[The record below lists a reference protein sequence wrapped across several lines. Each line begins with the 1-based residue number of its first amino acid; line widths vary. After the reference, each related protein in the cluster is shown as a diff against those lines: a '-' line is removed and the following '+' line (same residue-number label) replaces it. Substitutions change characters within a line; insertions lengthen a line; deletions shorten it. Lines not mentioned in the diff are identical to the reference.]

1 MSKLTQKYEI
11 SVWDVQAQQE
21 TKLAII
27 GANDMLT
34 PARAQSPQLKRNIN
48 GTKTLTFSLFTKYV
62 DEIDGERKI
71 NPFCNIIHNETRIK
85 LKWKEKWYEFIVKNI
100 SEDSENHK
108 NTYVAE
114 DAFIS
119 ELSRKGFNIELS
131 TDVSGNS
138 GTIIEL
144 EDKILENSDW
154 KVDKENSIVGP
165 QLKEDIL
172 VKLIV
177 TKEIEAKQK
186 CEFDENGIF
195 KITDKDFKIPVNS
208 IIYGFYSSIYKKD
221 SFFQFFYNED
231 GYEFGDDGF
240 IINCPIYCISDY
252 EYAGELPESTSK
264 NEITTYK
271 GKKLIRTQESHYDSV
286 IKNYV
291 KHYYSS
297 NNKEIYGYTETE
309 YVTDEFVNNLATN
322 GKDFVTDVG
331 WYSLLEEN
339 KDEANSEIEFYTYPS
354 INTVLEKLRKNKSVD
369 SKSYIR
375 ITPNTNQSGAY
386 LFYNTGFED
395 NKTFIETLSDG
406 QKFVI
411 RLKYGY
417 KLNNSKNDEPID
429 MQINKNR
436 LVSGLNVS
444 LCEYKIDENGYPIPT
459 SVIFKTRLDG
469 NAENA
474 FKKDGDYW
482 TAICECNKS
491 YSKLKLIEA
500 NIGLFFSYDFN
511 GSGKITKSNLK
522 KYSFC
527 IEEFEFFEFKERVI
541 ESKDTDR
548 EYYLPKETVS
558 GEAKIKYNYFLADQ
572 EYEEFDDIEFLY
584 RGYKEKNYKQKYIP
598 DYQQIRVIEEKESNI
613 FNLTQTLCESFE
625 TWADFVVEHDDLGYI
640 KKDSNGDFIKKIVF
654 KPYVGKENW
663 SGFHYKTNL
672 KSIQR
677 VTESK
682 QITTKSIV
690 KPNYNE
696 FAPSGF
702 CTIAYS
708 DENPSGESF
717 IYDFRY
723 YENQNIL
730 NSKTV
735 LEDLQGK
742 KGLYPQLKE
751 LNKRIQD
758 EITKRTEISAQLL
771 YLEKDKELYSA
782 KVAELQTS
790 IATNK
795 KDFKLLTGTSY
806 EKFPKSSNKEEYLE
820 LPEVSGNFL
829 VILKEINEL
838 QKAQKKYNEVK
849 KQYNT
854 EKKNYKTSVNKIKD
868 LTKQK
873 EKLILDFETKYAP
886 FIQEGTWISNEYIDH
901 NLYYIDAKVVAATSA
916 LPQVAYT
923 INVLDLSSM
932 EEFKN
937 YNVEIGDKTYITDPE
952 FFGYIEDQGFY
963 TPRRQEVI
971 ISEMVEEL
979 EEPEKN
985 KFTVQNFKTQFEDIF
1000 HRITAATQ
1008 QLKLNEGAYQRAS
1021 KAFSNQGLNSEKVQD
1036 SFNSSN
1042 FTLTNNTNQW
1052 DTQGFVSENSQ
1063 SKQSIKIHDG
1073 AIMISGAVSANNSG
1087 NAMNRSSKE
1096 VENYSLEITEETST
1110 ASYNAS
1116 PASTAPEAW
1125 TKIITSKGINANYIY
1140 AGQIDA
1146 GKINIVTELKTNEDQ
1161 DLEYAVAFDKDGLS
1175 MYGYDTGKK
1184 IRLRLGKVLEDDAL
1198 TELYGLQLYNEN
1210 GEQTFRT
1217 DSEGNITITGTI
1229 VAGSGM
1235 IGGWGIEEDRLAHYT
1250 NDDLIDA
1257 FISTEPGEEYSVN
1270 DYSNNDWRILL
1281 GIEGNTGNF
1290 GVTSTGNLF
1299 ANGVDIKDGNI
1310 SIGDIFKVTSNG
1322 GKDQAM
1328 TYGLNIKLNPENQN
1342 QEIVIESDDRVIG
1355 IRERRQDGKG
1365 WTWKTILGDLTN
1377 ATLGGTPLKD
1387 LGMTGYGLCTE
1398 NGLFSGTI
1406 FATSGKIGGWEITE
1420 NSFKRSLSENGFSF
1434 ELGVD
1439 KENVGTEDSD
1449 LKELDLNQFFTILSG
1464 TYVFTGP
1471 ISTSS
1476 KEITFDVYTNNE
1488 FFADENADSFLLSIY
1503 DIKGKNLKDYKI
1515 TKILMKSLDNTIE
1528 YSNDPKYEDAWD
1540 EIKNNFEL
1548 FKADNENLTLRL
1560 NMTGARIIEL
1570 LGANT
1575 FFIEIEISADE
1586 PVYPTYEY
1594 DLSRGNGIPKDFAE
1608 NIKDTNLIKWIS
1620 DGGFTRYIFY
1630 ELYKVKEENEG
1641 SKPYYFLPDKF
1652 EIAYNNNPMNATVL
1666 LLQMISAFTI
1676 SVLGSMGS
1684 YIVGKD
1690 SFVRFKQ
1697 EDIIVYSIDKLGK
1710 TKAYIE
1716 PEFRETVAQKMAAA
1730 NSFIGLFVNIETD
1743 LEKRQKNMM
1752 LDIFSIVNQ
1761 NNNFIWKGFLDNQTT
1776 VDNNSNDIYESIF
1789 SLKNQSYSKNYGGL
1803 NFLVKDNSKI
1813 PDDIYYS
1820 FYFDGESNSGKKR
1833 YCDLGTS
1840 THPWNDL
1847 YLKYYGKI
1855 LSSNSKGD
1863 KVQLLYVSSN
1873 NHIVIGYD
1881 PTNTDNH
1888 LYGYNI
1894 NLYGQT
1900 VNVRNNLNVLGN
1912 LTFNG
1917 TSLLNK
1923 IYPVGSI
1930 YVNSSNANPGDTIGG
1945 TWTLIKKEYTPKTY
1959 AEERGDSFDG
1969 VVRCGAYVTSTR
1981 MNNFIYFNFK
1991 IAIRTN
1997 ITKLK
2002 RKLFNLDFLKH
2013 GLLDSGERFPS
2024 GSMRHFTEIITRDGE
2039 PEEVNFKFY
2048 NGSSS
2053 DDGDYSFYVNS
2064 DSVIKKGDYFN
2075 ISTIIYLEPK
2085 HMPDNQCDKFY
2096 WKRTA

>member
-100 SEDSENHK
+100 SEDSENYK

-131 TDVSGNS
+131 TDVGGNS

-165 QLKEDIL
+165 QLKEDTL

-186 CEFDENGIF
+186 CEFDENGVF

-331 WYSLLEEN
+331 WYSLLEES

-916 LPQVAYT
+916 LPQVTYT

-1406 FATSGKIGGWEITE
+1406 YASSGRVGGWELEE
-1420 NSFKRSLSENGFSF
+1420 NHFRKEIIKSENNKFIF
-1434 ELGVD
+1434 ELGFD
-1439 KENVGTEDSD
+1439 KEIDNAPPIFTN
-1449 LKELDLNQFFTILSG
+1449 LNEFFTGIDPEYY
-1464 TYVFTGP
+1464 TFKGP
-1471 ISTSS
+1471 ISIGE
-1476 KEITFDVYTNNE
+1476 KEILFKTYTNNNFYIGTDDVNLFVTE
-1488 FFADENADSFLLSIY
+1488 YLLTEEQQNLSNFKVTIISIKSIDGTVDYLKEGYFDGFSEDLSKIFYATKVDEKLKLEIDFPYFTLLY
-1503 DIKGKNLKDYKI
+1503 PLLNVETVWLELK
-1515 TKILMKSLDNTIE
+1515 
-1528 YSNDPKYEDAWD
+1528 
-1540 EIKNNFEL
+1540 
-1548 FKADNENLTLRL
+1548 
-1560 NMTGARIIEL
+1560 
-1570 LGANT
+1570 
-1575 FFIEIEISADE
+1575 ISASE
-1586 PVYPTYEY
+1586 KIYPTYEHFVSLGTKVPDSY
-1594 DLSRGNGIPKDFAE
+1594 EADEDIKGWIENSFVRYIYYKLYNKKD
-1608 NIKDTNLIKWIS
+1608 
-1620 DGGFTRYIFY
+1620 GFTT
-1630 ELYKVKEENEG
+1630 LAQQ
-1641 SKPYYFLPDKF
+1641 S
-1652 EIAYNNNPMNATVL
+1652 L
-1666 LLQMISAFTI
+1666 LLQIIVMTTRKFFGGIGD
-1676 SVLGSMGS
+1676 L
-1684 YIVGKD
+1684 IVGTD
-1690 SFVRFKQ
+1690 SFVRISKNK
-1697 EDIIVYSIDKLGK
+1697 DDVIYAIDRLGN
-1710 TKAYIE
+1710 TKAFIE
-1716 PEFRETVAQKMAAA
+1716 PSFEQEIGKKFASI
-1730 NSFIGLFVNIETD
+1730 NSFIGLFIDNNDET
-1743 LEKRQKNMM
+1743 NMTAN
-1752 LDIFSIVNQ
+1752 IFSMANQ
-1761 NNNFIWKGFLDNQTT
+1761 NNNSIWKVFLDEKMESE
-1776 VDNNSNDIYESIF
+1776 NSNKLYESTF
-1789 SLKNQSYSKNYGGL
+1789 SLGCQNYLKDYGIL
-1803 NFLVKDNSKI
+1803 NFLTRKEISDNNNLG
-1813 PDDIYYS
+1813 YYS
-1820 FYFDGESNSGKKR
+1820 FYFKGQDENNEKKFF
-1833 YCDLGTS
+1833 CDLGTS
-1840 THPWNDL
+1840 EYPWGGL
-1847 YLKYYGKI
+1847 YLSENAIVQNIHPIGSIIITSTNDNPSSKLGGEWKLIDKEFTPGHRAITSSVYNSRIKSITARRTASGHTIRLRIDFETNATAVDGTGQDKGLKI
-1855 LSSNSKGD
+1855 GNIDYNELGLTGFS
-1863 KVQLLYVSSN
+1863 
-1873 NHIVIGYD
+1873 
-1881 PTNTDNH
+1881 
-1888 LYGYNI
+1888 YNI
-1894 NLYGQT
+1894 FGIRASDTQT
-1900 VNVRNNLNVLGN
+1900 KETTI
-1912 LTFNG
+1912 TFYNKSESNG
-1917 TSLLNK
+1917 
-1923 IYPVGSI
+1923 I
-1930 YVNSSNANPGDTIGG
+1930 YVTG
-1945 TWTLIKKEYTPKTY
+1945 KTSASTYYY
-1959 AEERGDSFDG
+1959 AEVI
-1969 VVRCGAYVTSTR
+1969 VVAEPDY
-1981 MNNFIYFNFK
+1981 M
-1991 IAIRTN
+1991 
-1997 ITKLK
+1997 
-2002 RKLFNLDFLKH
+2002 LD
-2013 GLLDSGERFPS
+2013 DAC
-2024 GSMRHFTEIITRDGE
+2024 
-2039 PEEVNFKFY
+2039 N
-2048 NGSSS
+2048 
-2053 DDGDYSFYVNS
+2053 
-2064 DSVIKKGDYFN
+2064 
-2075 ISTIIYLEPK
+2075 
-2085 HMPDNQCDKFY
+2085 KFY
-2096 WKRTA
+2096 WQRIEPEAE

>member
-100 SEDSENHK
+100 SEDSENYK
-108 NTYVAE
+108 NTYTAE

-131 TDVSGNS
+131 TDVGGNS

-165 QLKEDIL
+165 QLKEDTL
-172 VKLIV
+172 VKLVV

-186 CEFDENGIF
+186 CEFDENGVF

-208 IIYGFYSSIYKKD
+208 IIYSFYSSIYKKD

-240 IINCPIYCISDY
+240 IINCPIYCVSDY
-252 EYAGELPESTSK
+252 EYAGELPENTSK

-297 NNKEIYGYTETE
+297 SNKEIYGYTETE

-322 GKDFVTDVG
+322 GKEFVTDVG
-331 WYSLLEEN
+331 WYSLTEES
-339 KDEANSEIEFYTYPS
+339 KDEANSEIELYVYPG

-417 KLNNSKNDEPID
+417 KLNNSKDDEPID

-444 LCEYKIDENGYPIPT
+444 LCEYKIGEDGYPIPT

-527 IEEFEFFEFKERVI
+527 IEEFDFFEFKERVI

-548 EYYLPKETVS
+548 EYYLPEETVS
-558 GEAKIKYNYFLADQ
+558 GEAKTKYNYFLADQ
-572 EYEEFDDIEFLY
+572 EYEEFEDIEFLY
-584 RGYKEKNYKQKYIP
+584 RGYKEKNYKQKYVP
-598 DYQQIRVIEEKESNI
+598 NYQQIRVIEEKESNI

-654 KPYVGKENW
+654 KPYIGKENW

-730 NSKTV
+730 NTKTV
-735 LEDLQGK
+735 LEDLQGT
-742 KGLYPQLKE
+742 KGLYPQLKK
-751 LNKRIQD
+751 LNKQIQD
-758 EITKRTEISAQLL
+758 EITKRTEITAQLL
-771 YLEKDKELYSA
+771 YLEKDKEVYSA
-782 KVAELQTS
+782 KVSELQTS

-820 LPEVSGNFL
+820 LSEVSGDFL
-829 VILKEINEL
+829 VILKETNEL
-838 QKAQKKYNEVK
+838 QKAQKKYSEIK

-916 LPQVAYT
+916 LPQVTYT

-937 YNVEIGDKTYITDPE
+937 YNIEIGDKTYITDPE
-952 FFGYIEDQGFY
+952 FFGYIESQGFY

-1021 KAFSNQGLNSEKVQD
+1021 NAFSNQGLNSEKVQD

-1063 SKQSIKIHDG
+1063 TKQSIKIHDG
-1073 AIMISGAVSANNSG
+1073 AIMISRAVSASNSG
-1087 NAMNRSSKE
+1087 SATNRSSEE
-1096 VENYSLEITEETST
+1096 VENYSLEVTEETST
-1110 ASYNAS
+1110 ASYNTS

-1146 GKINIVTELKTNEDQ
+1146 GKINIVTELKTTEDQ

-1184 IRLRLGKVLEDDAL
+1184 VRLRLGKVLEDDTL
-1198 TELYGLQLYNEN
+1198 TELYGLQLYNEE

-1217 DSEGNITITGTI
+1217 DSEGNISITGEI

-1235 IGGWGIEEDRLAHYT
+1235 IGGWGIEEDRLVHYT
-1250 NDDLIDA
+1250 GNDNAIDA
-1257 FISTEPGEEYSVN
+1257 MISTEEGEYYSVN
-1270 DYSNNDWRILL
+1270 DYSSNNWRILL

-1322 GKDQAM
+1322 GKDQVM

-1377 ATLGGTPLKD
+1377 ATLGGKPLSD
-1387 LGMTGYGLCTE
+1387 YGLSGYGLCTE

-1406 FATSGKIGGWEITE
+1406 YAGSGKIGNFEITDNSIINKINGDSFFPSGEEKQASGIYLGGDGRFFCGSMDKYIKFDDKLSIKVDNLYFEEEASYLTFGKVE
-1420 NSFKRSLSENGFSF
+1420 NEDFYTVLRVQDGQFYIDARNDFVVYSYDFNLTSLGQDRDQDGVIDGKGYIHIKDYPAQMEGIYEVEKLHQIGENKYYLNTRIGITTQPDGVSYFKTNHKGIKIALEKTSIGINPDVTGNLDIYENYASSTYTGYGTAILKITGKDGKESKLALETNPAYISLLEASGELHVSSGSTKSLYLESDNNVYISGSSSMKSIYCNSDVVLESTNLYLRNNYGIYCKPANQLANILVFLLDSNNKLQIGNDKYTTQINGPVSFSKPAEARAS
-1434 ELGVD
+1434 LGVWTYDLTSD
-1439 KENVGTEDSD
+1439 KTYPGLAAPDGTTTGYVRVPETGIIPFKSGGNGTVGTSGWPFNHGYFNQVHVSGSIILNNDKQINGISVPTEAHPKAEERQV
-1449 LKELDLNQFFTILSG
+1449 LKFNANNNTVLG
-1464 TYVFTGP
+1464 YGGYVAQEG
-1471 ISTSS
+1471 
-1476 KEITFDVYTNNE
+1476 VTN
-1488 FFADENADSFLLSIY
+1488 IY
-1503 DIKGKNLKDYKI
+1503 
-1515 TKILMKSLDNTIE
+1515 
-1528 YSNDPKYEDAWD
+1528 
-1540 EIKNNFEL
+1540 
-1548 FKADNENLTLRL
+1548 
-1560 NMTGARIIEL
+1560 
-1570 LGANT
+1570 
-1575 FFIEIEISADE
+1575 
-1586 PVYPTYEY
+1586 
-1594 DLSRGNGIPKDFAE
+1594 GNGINLYSKSTITFNNTNVLDFISDSGWKAPTINSNFKTHGDNPLKYRKVGKVV
-1608 NIKDTNLIKWIS
+1608 NISGAVKPSKTLTMDKDTWYTVFTIDTGWDPVNGTVYLVGQGSNDKIFTYRF
-1620 DGGFTRYIFY
+1620 DGKTFQLGRYRSGASY
-1630 ELYKVKEENEG
+1630 
-1641 SKPYYFLPDKF
+1641 S
-1652 EIAYNNNPMNATVL
+1652 NASTD
-1666 LLQMISAFTI
+1666 SAF
-1676 SVLGSMGS
+1676 
-1684 YIVGKD
+1684 
-1690 SFVRFKQ
+1690 
-1697 EDIIVYSIDKLGK
+1697 
-1710 TKAYIE
+1710 
-1716 PEFRETVAQKMAAA
+1716 
-1730 NSFIGLFVNIETD
+1730 
-1743 LEKRQKNMM
+1743 
-1752 LDIFSIVNQ
+1752 
-1761 NNNFIWKGFLDNQTT
+1761 
-1776 VDNNSNDIYESIF
+1776 
-1789 SLKNQSYSKNYGGL
+1789 
-1803 NFLVKDNSKI
+1803 
-1813 PDDIYYS
+1813 
-1820 FYFDGESNSGKKR
+1820 
-1833 YCDLGTS
+1833 
-1840 THPWNDL
+1840 
-1847 YLKYYGKI
+1847 
-1855 LSSNSKGD
+1855 
-1863 KVQLLYVSSN
+1863 
-1873 NHIVIGYD
+1873 
-1881 PTNTDNH
+1881 
-1888 LYGYNI
+1888 
-1894 NLYGQT
+1894 
-1900 VNVRNNLNVLGN
+1900 
-1912 LTFNG
+1912 
-1917 TSLLNK
+1917 
-1923 IYPVGSI
+1923 
-1930 YVNSSNANPGDTIGG
+1930 
-1945 TWTLIKKEYTPKTY
+1945 
-1959 AEERGDSFDG
+1959 
-1969 VVRCGAYVTSTR
+1969 
-1981 MNNFIYFNFK
+1981 YFNM
-1991 IAIRTN
+1991 TY
-1997 ITKLK
+1997 IT
-2002 RKLFNLDFLKH
+2002 
-2013 GLLDSGERFPS
+2013 
-2024 GSMRHFTEIITRDGE
+2024 
-2039 PEEVNFKFY
+2039 
-2048 NGSSS
+2048 
-2053 DDGDYSFYVNS
+2053 
-2064 DSVIKKGDYFN
+2064 
-2075 ISTIIYLEPK
+2075 
-2085 HMPDNQCDKFY
+2085 
-2096 WKRTA
+2096 A

>member
-100 SEDSENHK
+100 SEDSENYK
-108 NTYVAE
+108 NTYTAE

-131 TDVSGNS
+131 TDVGGNS

-165 QLKEDIL
+165 QLKEDTL

-186 CEFDENGIF
+186 CEFDENGVF
-195 KITDKDFKIPVNS
+195 KIIDKDFKIPVNS
-208 IIYGFYSSIYKKD
+208 IIYSFYSSIYKKD

-252 EYAGELPESTSK
+252 EYAGELPENTSE

-322 GKDFVTDVG
+322 GKEFVTDVG
-331 WYSLLEEN
+331 WYSLTEES
-339 KDEANSEIEFYTYPS
+339 KDEANSEIELYVYPG

-417 KLNNSKNDEPID
+417 KLNNSKDDEPID

-444 LCEYKIDENGYPIPT
+444 LCEYKIGEDGYPIPT

-474 FKKDGDYW
+474 FKKDGNYW

-511 GSGKITKSNLK
+511 GSGKITASNLK

-548 EYYLPKETVS
+548 EYYLPEETVS

-598 DYQQIRVIEEKESNI
+598 NYQQIRVIEEKESNI

-654 KPYVGKENW
+654 KPYIGKENW

-730 NSKTV
+730 NTKTV
-735 LEDLQGK
+735 LEDLQGT

-751 LNKRIQD
+751 LNKQIQD
-758 EITKRTEISAQLL
+758 EITKRTEITAQLL
-771 YLEKDKELYSA
+771 YLEKDKEVYSA
-782 KVAELQTS
+782 KVSELQTS

-806 EKFPKSSNKEEYLE
+806 EKFPKSANKEEYLE
-820 LPEVSGNFL
+820 LSEVSGDFL
-829 VILKEINEL
+829 VILKETNEL
-838 QKAQKKYNEVK
+838 QKAQKKYSEIK

-916 LPQVAYT
+916 LPQVTYT

-937 YNVEIGDKTYITDPE
+937 YNIEIGDKTYITDPE
-952 FFGYIEDQGFY
+952 FFGYIESQGFY

-1021 KAFSNQGLNSEKVQD
+1021 NAFSNQGLNSEKVQD

-1073 AIMISGAVSANNSG
+1073 AIMISGAVSASNNG
-1087 NAMNRSSKE
+1087 NTTNRSSEE
-1096 VENYSLEITEETST
+1096 VENYSLEVAEEIST
-1110 ASYNAS
+1110 ASYNTS
-1116 PASTAPEAW
+1116 PASTAPETW

-1146 GKINIVTELKTNEDQ
+1146 GKINIVTELKTTEDQ

-1184 IRLRLGKVLEDDAL
+1184 IRLRLGKVLEDDTL
-1198 TELYGLQLYNEN
+1198 TELYGLQLYNEE

-1217 DSEGNITITGTI
+1217 DSEGNITITGEI
-1229 VAGSGM
+1229 IAGSGI
-1235 IGGWGIEEDRLAHYT
+1235 IGGWGIEEDRLVHYT
-1250 NDDLIDA
+1250 GNDNTIDA
-1257 FISTEPGEEYSVN
+1257 MISTEEGEYYSVN
-1270 DYSNNDWRILL
+1270 DYSSNNWRILF

-1322 GKDQAM
+1322 GKDQVM

-1377 ATLGGTPLKD
+1377 ATLGGKPLSD
-1387 LGMTGYGLCTE
+1387 YGLSGYGLCTE

-1406 FATSGKIGGWEITE
+1406 YAGSGKIGNFEITDDSII
-1420 NSFKRSLSENGFSF
+1420 NKISGDSFFPSGEEKQASGIYLGRDGTFFCGNEDSFIKFSKEGKESSLSMKTEQIFLAENKSALFFGRQNENGYYDAS
-1434 ELGVD
+1434 LSVYLP
-1439 KENVGTEDSD
+1439 EDSD
-1449 LKELDLNQFFTILSG
+1449 LGNFIIDTITDFSIYSYDFFVRSIGKDYDASGAPDGLGTIYIGDYYTNMQGKFEVSRLHVYQDKE
-1464 TYVFTGP
+1464 Y
-1471 ISTSS
+1471 
-1476 KEITFDVYTNNE
+1476 TFDAKLGITTQLNGISYFKTNHGGIKVALEKTSVGFNPDVTGELLISEYFDSNTGFANYGYAKLKVTGQNGKKSIIMLETNPSYTSYLETTGEFKLKIGSSGYFESTNFLSSFYFKNDIILESTDLYLRNNYGIYCKPT
-1488 FFADENADSFLLSIY
+1488 NQSSSIS
-1503 DIKGKNLKDYKI
+1503 
-1515 TKILMKSLDNTIE
+1515 MFSLD
-1528 YSNDPKYEDAWD
+1528 SNNKLQ
-1540 EIKNNFEL
+1540 IGNNNYTTQINGPVSFSKPAE
-1548 FKADNENLTLRL
+1548 
-1560 NMTGARIIEL
+1560 ARAS
-1570 LGANT
+1570 LGVWT
-1575 FFIEIEISADE
+1575 
-1586 PVYPTYEY
+1586 Y
-1594 DLSRGNGIPKDFAE
+1594 DLTSNTSHPGLAAPDGTTAGYVRVPESGIIPFKSGGHGTVGTSGWPFNHGYFNQVHVSNSIILNNDKQINGISVPTEAHPKAEERQVLKFNANNNTVLGYGGYTASEGVTNIYGNGINLYSKSTITFNNTNVLDF
-1608 NIKDTNLIKWIS
+1608 IS
-1620 DGGFTRYIFY
+1620 DSGWKSPSIGSNFKTHSDNPLKYRKVGKVVNISGAVKPSKTLTMSEDTWYDVFTIDSGWDPVNGTIYLIGQGSNDKIFTYRFSGTKFQLGRYRS
-1630 ELYKVKEENEG
+1630 G
-1641 SKPYYFLPDKF
+1641 STYS
-1652 EIAYNNNPMNATVL
+1652 NASTD
-1666 LLQMISAFTI
+1666 SAF
-1676 SVLGSMGS
+1676 
-1684 YIVGKD
+1684 
-1690 SFVRFKQ
+1690 
-1697 EDIIVYSIDKLGK
+1697 
-1710 TKAYIE
+1710 
-1716 PEFRETVAQKMAAA
+1716 
-1730 NSFIGLFVNIETD
+1730 
-1743 LEKRQKNMM
+1743 
-1752 LDIFSIVNQ
+1752 
-1761 NNNFIWKGFLDNQTT
+1761 
-1776 VDNNSNDIYESIF
+1776 
-1789 SLKNQSYSKNYGGL
+1789 
-1803 NFLVKDNSKI
+1803 
-1813 PDDIYYS
+1813 
-1820 FYFDGESNSGKKR
+1820 
-1833 YCDLGTS
+1833 
-1840 THPWNDL
+1840 
-1847 YLKYYGKI
+1847 
-1855 LSSNSKGD
+1855 
-1863 KVQLLYVSSN
+1863 
-1873 NHIVIGYD
+1873 
-1881 PTNTDNH
+1881 
-1888 LYGYNI
+1888 
-1894 NLYGQT
+1894 
-1900 VNVRNNLNVLGN
+1900 
-1912 LTFNG
+1912 
-1917 TSLLNK
+1917 
-1923 IYPVGSI
+1923 
-1930 YVNSSNANPGDTIGG
+1930 
-1945 TWTLIKKEYTPKTY
+1945 
-1959 AEERGDSFDG
+1959 
-1969 VVRCGAYVTSTR
+1969 
-1981 MNNFIYFNFK
+1981 YFNM
-1991 IAIRTN
+1991 TY
-1997 ITKLK
+1997 IT
-2002 RKLFNLDFLKH
+2002 
-2013 GLLDSGERFPS
+2013 
-2024 GSMRHFTEIITRDGE
+2024 
-2039 PEEVNFKFY
+2039 
-2048 NGSSS
+2048 
-2053 DDGDYSFYVNS
+2053 
-2064 DSVIKKGDYFN
+2064 
-2075 ISTIIYLEPK
+2075 
-2085 HMPDNQCDKFY
+2085 
-2096 WKRTA
+2096 A